1 MDHVKL
7 ADHLSDLSTHMILAL
22 NTRTFGIVAPM
33 YMVATFSGDHL
44 MDQNTWNLTSR
55 DEVIAHIEDFLKM
68 NPDFFTQI
76 LDISVAIEPDSD
88 AAKVWIRRTDS
99 GLADGPTR
107 ETLMELAWRLMDGEW
122 VCVGYQ
128 GVRSFPLYGGLDS
141 PVAEP
146 K

>member
-1 MDHVKL
+1 MDRVKI
-7 ADHLSDLSTHMILAL
+7 ANHLSDLSSHMIRAL
-22 NTRTFGIVAPM
+22 NTRTFSIVAPM

-44 MDQNTWNLTSR
+44 MDQSTWSLTSR
-55 DEVIAHIEDFLKM
+55 DEVIAHIEEFLKM
-68 NPDFFTQI
+68 NPDFFTEI
-76 LDISVAIEPDSD
+76 LDISVDIEPDSQ
-88 AAKVWIRRTDS
+88 AAHVWIRRTDS

-107 ETLMELAWRLMDGEW
+107 ETLMQLAWRLADGEW

-128 GVRSFPLYGGLDS
+128 GVRSFPLFGGLDS